1 MVDVRSKPPARAV
14 DRPIARHGKRDAP
27 AEPTN
32 QPRLTESNARRGAR
46 TTGNEAAFRDRNAG
60 RNNNREKP
68 TDEAQPPRRGERS
81 GRGRGDRQSRS
92 GQTDTH
98 KKVEQGW
105 GADNGEKAWTDERI
119 GENIAK
125 EDENEPQTP
134 ADEEAKEL
142 ADKSMSYTDYLA
154 EQAQKD
160 SLAAKPVRAA
170 NEGTKTDSKWAAAK
184 ELKRTEEEDAYIQ
197 GSSEKAKREKQRKE
211 KNFLDVDMRFV
222 EQPSSGPRGGGRG
235 GARGGDRGDRAP
247 RGDRGDR
254 APRGDRGG
262 RGGAPRGDRGAPRGG
277 AAPRGGDRGRGGP
290 RGGAAP
296 RGGARG
302 PAGPTVDEKN
312 FPSLGGK

>member
-1 MVDVRSKPPARAV
+1 M
-14 DRPIARHGKRDAP
+14 
-27 AEPTN
+27 
-32 QPRLTESNARRGAR
+32 
-46 TTGNEAAFRDRNAG
+46 
-60 RNNNREKP
+60 
-68 TDEAQPPRRGERS
+68 
-81 GRGRGDRQSRS
+81 
-92 GQTDTH
+92 
-98 KKVEQGW
+98 EQGW
-105 GADNGEKAWTDERI
+105 GADSGEKAWTDERI

-160 SLAAKPVRAA
+160 SLAAKPVRSA
-170 NEGTKTDSKWAAAK
+170 NEGTKSDSKWAAAK
-184 ELKRTEEEDAYIQ
+184 ELKRTEEEAAYIQ

-222 EQPSSGPRGGGRG
+222 EQPSSAPRG
-235 GARGGDRGDRAP
+235 GARGGARGDRGDRAPRGDRGAP

-254 APRGDRGG
+254 APRGDRG
-262 RGGAPRGDRGAPRGG
+262 APRGDRGAARGG
-277 AAPRGGDRGRGGP
+277 AAPRGGDRGRGAP
-290 RGGAAP
+290 RGGAP